1 MNANV
6 HPSTLLAALQ
16 DAGERITSPRRTVAG
31 LIDDRAAH
39 FTAADLLDDARAR
52 RLSLGRATVFR
63 TLELFSEMGLLERLD
78 LPGGEHA
85 YVVCAPRHHHHVI
98 CSRCGRTAEV
108 TDLGLEGVVDQ
119 ATTQTGYQIDDH
131 RLELYGLCPACRGR
145 SGDRT

>member
-1 MNANV
+1 MQR
-6 HPSTLLAALQ
+6 ALER
-16 DAGERITSPRRTVAG
+16 AGSRVTGPRRTVAA
-31 LIDDRAAH
+31 LINDRAAH

-78 LPGGEHA
+78 LPSGEHA

-108 TDLGLEGVVDQ
+108 ADLGLEDVLAEA
-119 ATTQTGYQIDDH
+119 ATRTGYQIDDH
-131 RLELYGLCPACRGR
+131 RLELHGLCPACRR
-145 SGDRT
+145 RTGDPS